1 MLKAEANNFHYIFLG
16 GILGEILE
24 LSIVGNYLKE
34 NKRILKDMGV
44 DHVDY
49 YTLNSI
55 NSAHKN
61 SKKLLD
67 ILSSHYLKT
76 NKKFIIFAHSKA
88 CLEVLVALKRN
99 FNFFNTCVERIICV
113 QPPFKGSET
122 LDMPVLNPLLKAWPG
137 LNSLRKDYYSELFQ
151 KELVG
156 NPERH
161 AYIKNRLLVIKAFKR
176 NSRDVSWILRPVHF
190 VMKRTGNKSDGL
202 LKLSEQEIE
211 KAEYAEVVMEMD
223 HSDLFTSTRLSKKD
237 NQFRKT
243 MMISLING
251 SLFSSEEEIPA
262 GFHDSE
268 ISFVL

>member
-1 MLKAEANNFHYIFLG
+1 MLKSEANNFHYIFLG

-34 NKRILKDMGV
+34 NEKILKEMGM
-44 DHVDY
+44 DHVNY

-67 ILSSHYLKT
+67 ILSTHFLKT

-99 FNFFNTCVERIICV
+99 FNFFNNCVERIICV
-113 QPPFKGSET
+113 QPPFQGSET
-122 LDMPVLNPLLKAWPG
+122 LEIPVLNPLLKAWPG
-137 LNSLRKDYYSELFQ
+137 LNSLRKNFYSELFQ
-151 KELVG
+151 EELVN

-161 AYIKNRLLVIKAFKR
+161 AYMKERLLVIKAYKR
-176 NSRDVSWILRPVHF
+176 NSRDVTWILRPVHF

-211 KAEYAEVVMEMD
+211 GAQYSEVVMEMD
-223 HSDLFTSTRLSKKD
+223 HSDLFTSTKLSKK
-237 NQFRKT
+237 NNEFRKT
-243 MMISLING
+243 MMISLINS
-251 SLFSSEEEIPA
+251 SLLSAEDVVPA
-262 GFHDSE
+262 GLNDTE

>member
-34 NKRILKDMGV
+34 NEKILKDMGI
-44 DHVDY
+44 DHVNY

-67 ILSSHYLKT
+67 ILSTHYLKT
-76 NKKFIIFAHSKA
+76 GKKFIIFAHSKA

-99 FNFFNTCVERIICV
+99 FNFFSNCVERIICV

-122 LDMPVLNPLLKAWPG
+122 LEMPVLNPLLKAWPG
-137 LNSLRKDYYSELFQ
+137 LNSLRKNFYSDLFE
-151 KELVG
+151 KEIVS

-161 AYIKNRLLVIKAFKR
+161 AYIKSRLLVIKAFKR
-176 NSRDVSWILRPVHF
+176 RSRDVTWILRPVHF

-202 LKLSEQEIE
+202 LKLSEQEIS

-223 HSDLFTSTRLSKKD
+223 HSDLFTSTRLSNKD

-243 MMISLING
+243 MMVSLING
-251 SLFSSEEEIPA
+251 SLLGSEEEIPA
-262 GFHDSE
+262 GLNDSE